1 MAFVR
6 FKRSDI
12 DARWAMAGKSME
24 LQLVVDWD
32 LATWV
37 WPVMILTGMIVL
49 EIRKPREDL
58 LRGLLRGLAFAV
70 LFSVHPYTALFYLAF
85 TVLLIVFGV

>member
-32 LATWV
+32 PCYLGMARDDPDWDDSVGDSQAT
-37 WPVMILTGMIVL
+37 
-49 EIRKPREDL
+49 
-58 LRGLLRGLAFAV
+58 
-70 LFSVHPYTALFYLAF
+70 
-85 TVLLIVFGV
+85 